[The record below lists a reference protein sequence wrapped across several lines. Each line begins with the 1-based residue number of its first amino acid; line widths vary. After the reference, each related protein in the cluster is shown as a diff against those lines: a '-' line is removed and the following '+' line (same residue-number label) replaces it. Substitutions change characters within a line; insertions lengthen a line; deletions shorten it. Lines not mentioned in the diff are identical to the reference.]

1 MVSSM
6 TVCIWWNECPAS
18 LFCFKMVGGGSG
30 RNWLGAALCTSWEAP
45 KFQDEGWMQFVL
57 LWNNVNSNKVHK
69 TLRHP
74 LLLRGY
80 AISLY
85 SLQVCLLL
93 KLSLTFYSILLY
105 QLNKSCFCICPFI
118 SPCLVFNDSSSETR
132 ADLAELPML
141 PLAVSSSPVAFSHPW
156 MIGTPRSCRR
166 LATSHS
172 RT

>member
-105 QLNKSCFCICPFI
+105 QLNKSCFCISPFI